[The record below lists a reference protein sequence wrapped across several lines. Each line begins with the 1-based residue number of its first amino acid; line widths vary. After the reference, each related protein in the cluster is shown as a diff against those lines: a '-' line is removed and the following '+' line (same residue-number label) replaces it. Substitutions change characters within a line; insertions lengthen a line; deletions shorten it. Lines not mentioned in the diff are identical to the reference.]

1 MHNPYPFD
9 QKVNLKGKL
18 VADIVGHIP
27 KEISRVARFFSEH
40 AGKTN
45 GKVFEEKY
53 WHFPIP
59 KDGIE
64 IMLSTELRISDN
76 RRNSL
81 ESFKE
86 IIQNN
91 YLENT
96 DPSNCQIN
104 YLTVINLQN
113 ESFAELQEDEDK

>member
-1 MHNPYPFD
+1 
-9 QKVNLKGKL
+9 
-18 VADIVGHIP
+18 
-27 KEISRVARFFSEH
+27 
-40 AGKTN
+40 
-45 GKVFEEKY
+45 
-53 WHFPIP
+53 
-59 KDGIE
+59 
-64 IMLSTELRISDN
+64 MLSTELRISDN

-96 DPSNCQIN
+96 DPNNCQIN